1 MKRVSDILKAI
12 TNEQAAELYGMLG
25 DADAP
30 RNEVVAAIMKVK
42 NVSENEAQ
50 DIFDFNL
57 SMFSQMESDLDSR
70 K

>member
-1 MKRVSDILKAI
+1 MKRVSDILRTL
-12 TNEQAAELYGMLG
+12 TNEQAAELYFMLG
-25 DADAP
+25 DPSAP

>member
-1 MKRVSDILKAI
+1 
-12 TNEQAAELYGMLG
+12 MLG
-25 DADAP
+25 DPSAP